1 MKLILENWNRFLLL
15 EKLDDIDKKVLNIVA
30 KMVLNAE
37 NALMDKEKKP
47 FEKRE
52 LARSILD
59 FIEKDLKMSGGKCP
73 NAELILKNIAASLNT
88 NSFEEA
94 IGVAKQLKNALP
106 DSCFEDGEEPPEE
119 PEPEEL
125 ETVEP
130 LYDIENADEID
141 AMIAQWEAD
150 FAEIDEMS
158 LEELEAAAEEVAPQV
173 QQAIQQ
179 AETPEEKIEI
189 AADFVEPAAEKLADE
204 EEVETVAQV
213 VLDTLDDNISDEVVD
228 AVVAKVEEP
237 AEEQPQET
245 SEKLRQ
251 FQDSEFYKAIQDD
264 EAKQGLSFIFKYFID
279 NQIIS
284 EGLKD
289 VVVGLGIKPADLRK
303 ALMALKQKE
312 ESIFKKIV
320 AFLKDENNT
329 NEFVDVM
336 KNFIP
341 QPTDVE
347 EPEPEAAEETEPEA
361 EEEPPAEEDE
371 TVVDVGGDEFVY
383 SEEDISE
390 LKNAYKQFE
399 SQFMNTRTLRQQ
411 EELWVA
417 LRDALNNIGQFRP
430 IAGDE
435 LALTENLFEQE
446 NEAKIKRLVVDLERL
461 RKDLNDTDKTLSA
474 YIGKAEGGKYEAKA
488 YMARFLAELKDVQ
501 NSIGKSVADT
511 KSLLNIEEGEV
522 LSEQEETR
530 EQKIQNVRNVYEGI
544 KDLLGGILP
553 ELDRTVAAQQPEISA
568 NIKSSYDEL
577 QKIRKYFR
585 NVGAFAKTSDM
596 DVSEI
601 KRDYLN
607 IKQDIT
613 KSMSRV
619 IDDLRRNRLT
629 GDVARPFLIRL
640 GNIGSFI
647 METFGVGPDSGY
659 EVQTIDVPSDGKS
672 KEEIASDTSEEGSGS
687 LSAIPEEVISPEEV
701 TSEVKFI
708 EKNRAIIPF
717 LKRMHDAF
725 EDEEEIDFVFLRD
738 ALEQLEGLNLNEQK
752 TYQEKFLEFVSLV
765 KNKDLS
771 WFEKNATLVRKITK
785 DLHNFYKIIDIAIVK
800 ADREIDDFFNATD
813 LSAELEKLQ
822 ALKQGVDKY
831 LKSLEK
837 EKTTKNK
844 GGVFG
849 DYKADPLPA
858 QTATS
863 RAQTFQESNQNLL
876 EKLIKEEL
884 RMLNGKKMVRN

>member
-15 EKLDDIDKKVLNIVA
+15 EKLRDIDKKVLNKVA
-30 KMVLNAE
+30 QMVLNAD
-37 NALMDKEKKP
+37 NVLMDKEKKP
-47 FEKRE
+47 SEKRPVV
-52 LARSILD
+52 RMILD
-59 FIEKDLKMSGGKCP
+59 FIEEDLRMSSKQPQRCP
-73 NAELILKNIAASLNT
+73 NAELILKNIAALLNT
-88 NSFEEA
+88 NRFEEA
-94 IGVAKQLKNALP
+94 IGVAKQVKSALP

-130 LYDIENADEID
+130 LPDLDD
-141 AMIAQWEAD
+141 D
-150 FAEIDEMS
+150 
-158 LEELEAAAEEVAPQV
+158 EELEDMFPDIDFDALMKADFEAEFAAEEDATLEDIVDAAEEVAPQV

-237 AEEQPQET
+237 
-245 SEKLRQ
+245 
-251 FQDSEFYKAIQDD
+251 
-264 EAKQGLSFIFKYFID
+264 
-279 NQIIS
+279 
-284 EGLKD
+284 
-289 VVVGLGIKPADLRK
+289 
-303 ALMALKQKE
+303 
-312 ESIFKKIV
+312 
-320 AFLKDENNT
+320 
-329 NEFVDVM
+329 
-336 KNFIP
+336 
-341 QPTDVE
+341 
-347 EPEPEAAEETEPEA
+347 EPEAAEEPEPEA

-390 LKNAYKQFE
+390 LKNAYEQFE

-411 EELWVA
+411 EQLWVA

-474 YIGKAEGGKYEAKA
+474 YISKAEGGKYEAKA

-687 LSAIPEEVISPEEV
+687 LSVSAEEVISPEEV

-771 WFEKNATLVRKITK
+771 WFEKNATLVRQIAK

-800 ADREIDDFFNATD
+800 ADREIDDFFNESD
-813 LSAELEKLQ
+813 LSAELEELEV
-822 ALKQGVDKY
+822 LKQDVDKY

-837 EKTTKNK
+837 EETQ
-844 GGVFG
+844 
-849 DYKADPLPA
+849 L
-858 QTATS
+858 
-863 RAQTFQESNQNLL
+863 QETQNLL

-884 RMLNGKKMVRN
+884 RMLNGKEMVRN

>member
-15 EKLDDIDKKVLNIVA
+15 EKLDDTSKQVLNTVA
-30 KMVLNAE
+30 QMVLNAD
-37 NALMDKEKKP
+37 NVLMDKEKKP
-47 FEKRE
+47 SEKRPVV
-52 LARSILD
+52 RMILD
-59 FIEKDLKMSGGKCP
+59 FIEEDLRMSSKQSQRCP
-73 NAELILKNIAASLNT
+73 NAELILKNIAALLNT
-88 NSFEEA
+88 NRFEEA

-125 ETVEP
+125 ETFEP
-130 LYDIENADEID
+130 LPDLDDED
-141 AMIAQWEAD
+141 ELFAD
-150 FAEIDEMS
+150 FEAELAAEEDAT
-158 LEELEAAAEEVAPQV
+158 LEDIVDAAEEVAPQV

-204 EEVETVAQV
+204 EEVETVAQAV
-213 VLDTLDDNISDEVVD
+213 VDTLDDNISDEVVD

-237 AEEQPQET
+237 TE
-245 SEKLRQ
+245 
-251 FQDSEFYKAIQDD
+251 
-264 EAKQGLSFIFKYFID
+264 
-279 NQIIS
+279 
-284 EGLKD
+284 
-289 VVVGLGIKPADLRK
+289 
-303 ALMALKQKE
+303 
-312 ESIFKKIV
+312 
-320 AFLKDENNT
+320 
-329 NEFVDVM
+329 
-336 KNFIP
+336 
-341 QPTDVE
+341 
-347 EPEPEAAEETEPEA
+347 EPEAAEEPEPEA

-390 LKNAYKQFE
+390 LKNAYEQFE

-474 YIGKAEGGKYEAKA
+474 YISKAEGGKYEAKA

-530 EQKIQNVRNVYEGI
+530 EQKIQNVRNVYEDI

-687 LSAIPEEVISPEEV
+687 LS
-701 TSEVKFI
+701 
-708 EKNRAIIPF
+708 
-717 LKRMHDAF
+717 
-725 EDEEEIDFVFLRD
+725 
-738 ALEQLEGLNLNEQK
+738 
-752 TYQEKFLEFVSLV
+752 
-765 KNKDLS
+765 
-771 WFEKNATLVRKITK
+771 
-785 DLHNFYKIIDIAIVK
+785 
-800 ADREIDDFFNATD
+800 
-813 LSAELEKLQ
+813 
-822 ALKQGVDKY
+822 
-831 LKSLEK
+831 
-837 EKTTKNK
+837 
-844 GGVFG
+844 
-849 DYKADPLPA
+849 
-858 QTATS
+858 
-863 RAQTFQESNQNLL
+863 
-876 EKLIKEEL
+876 
-884 RMLNGKKMVRN
+884 

>member
-15 EKLDDIDKKVLNIVA
+15 EKLTDEDKNSLLSSAN
-30 KMVLNAE
+30 MVLKIANADG
-37 NALMDKEKKP
+37 LKKKQ
-47 FEKRE
+47 EMAQLVLGAVEDE
-52 LARSILD
+52 LRKSR
-59 FIEKDLKMSGGKCP
+59 GKCP
-73 NAELILKNIAASLNT
+73 NAELILKNMAALLKN
-88 NSFEEA
+88 NRFEEA
-94 IGVAKQLKNALP
+94 IGVAKQVKDALP
-106 DSCFEDGEEPPEE
+106 DSCFKDGEE

-125 ETVEP
+125 ETFEP
-130 LYDIENADEID
+130 LPDIEDADDLD
-141 AMIAQWEAD
+141 AMIADFEAELA
-150 FAEIDEMS
+150 AEEDAT
-158 LEELEAAAEEVAPQV
+158 LEDIVDAAEEVAPQV

-189 AADFVEPAAEKLADE
+189 AADLVKPAAEKLADE
-204 EEVETVAQV
+204 EEVETVAQAV
-213 VLDTLDDNISDEVVD
+213 VDTLDDNISDEVVD

-237 AEEQPQET
+237 TE
-245 SEKLRQ
+245 
-251 FQDSEFYKAIQDD
+251 
-264 EAKQGLSFIFKYFID
+264 
-279 NQIIS
+279 
-284 EGLKD
+284 
-289 VVVGLGIKPADLRK
+289 
-303 ALMALKQKE
+303 
-312 ESIFKKIV
+312 
-320 AFLKDENNT
+320 
-329 NEFVDVM
+329 
-336 KNFIP
+336 
-341 QPTDVE
+341 
-347 EPEPEAAEETEPEA
+347 EPEAAEEPEPEA

-383 SEEDISE
+383 SEADISE
-390 LKNAYKQFE
+390 LKNAYEQFE
-399 SQFMNTRTLRQQ
+399 SQFMNARTLRQQ

-446 NEAKIKRLVVDLERL
+446 NEPKIKRLVVDLERL

-601 KRDYLN
+601 KRDYLS

-672 KEEIASDTSEEGSGS
+672 KEEIASDTSEEGSEP
-687 LSAIPEEVISPEEV
+687 LSAAVEEVISPEEV

-708 EKNRAIIPF
+708 EKNRRIIPF
-717 LKRMHDAF
+717 LKRIHDAF

-738 ALEQLEGLNLNEQK
+738 ALEQLEDLNLNEQK

-771 WFEKNATLVRKITK
+771 WFEKNATLVRKIAK
-785 DLHNFYKIIDIAIVK
+785 DLHNFYKIIDIALVK
-800 ADREIDDFFNATD
+800 ASREINDLFDEMD

-822 ALKQGVDKY
+822 ALKQDIVKQT
-831 LKSLEK
+831 KSLEN
-837 EKTTKNK
+837 EETQ
-844 GGVFG
+844 
-849 DYKADPLPA
+849 L
-858 QTATS
+858 
-863 RAQTFQESNQNLL
+863 QETQNLL
-876 EKLIKEEL
+876 EKLIKDEL